1 MNKNAKLPNPTQG
14 VSCSGFCRGVLLDS
28 KYFTIEAGQGEEP
41 KGSQK
46 KEASHDNRLYNSAV
60 FKNVAIMAT
69 TTIKKCDIVIT

>member
-1 MNKNAKLPNPTQG
+1 M
-14 VSCSGFCRGVLLDS
+14 DS
-28 KYFTIEAGQGEEP
+28 KYFTMEAGQGEEP

>member
-1 MNKNAKLPNPTQG
+1 M
-14 VSCSGFCRGVLLDS
+14 
-28 KYFTIEAGQGEEP
+28 EAGQGEEP

-46 KEASHDNRLYNSAV
+46 KGASHDNRLYNSAV